1 MTLSELL
8 EEVRHLSTTNKTL
21 FVEVLLS
28 ELPIM
33 NRAILQAPDADQAK
47 ILEALEWS
55 NELNH
60 RIGNIHFELR
70 RFDDDEAIPRLFA
83 NVNEHR
89 KRSDL
94 LAGHLA
100 ATLQSSWQR
109 FTRLPKSFDHGE
121 DISLENRYL
130 LITNQVP
137 LPEALFPTREAI
149 LAYYAGKENWRNDIP
164 ALEQDIEHLLSRIT
178 KPQVHSLLVYGAY
191 GNLTLPKTFEV
202 IYNIDNKEQ
211 FWEQK
216 SVILAA
222 INYRNCVHWDLWR
235 GHHSHCFIEIYGE
248 APSLIQQLSPHDQ
261 IKKGSPRIALCSK
274 HNWQFIRKAK

>member
-8 EEVRHLSTTNKTL
+8 AEAQHLSTRNKTL

-33 NRAILQAPDADQAK
+33 NRAILQAPDADQTE

-60 RIGNIHFELR
+60 RIGNLHFELR
-70 RFDDDEAIPRLFA
+70 RFEDKEAIPRLFA
-83 NVNEHR
+83 NVDEHR

-100 ATLQSSWQR
+100 ATLQSAWRR
-109 FTRLPKSFDHGE
+109 FAHLPKSFDHGE
-121 DISLENRYL
+121 DISPENRYL
-130 LITNQVP
+130 LITNKVLTQETQ
-137 LPEALFPTREAI
+137 LPTREAI
-149 LAYYAGKENWRNDIP
+149 LAYYASKENWRNDIP
-164 ALEQDIEHLLSRIT
+164 ALEQDIDHLLSRIS

-191 GNLTLPKTFEV
+191 GNLPLPKTFEI
-202 IYNIDNKEQ
+202 IYNVDDKEQ

-216 SVILAA
+216 SVVLAA

-248 APSLIQQLSPHDQ
+248 APPIIEQLPPHDQ
-261 IKKGSPRIALCSK
+261 VVKGSPRLSLCSK
-274 HNWQFIRKAK
+274 HDWQFIRKRK

>member
-8 EEVRHLSTTNKTL
+8 EEARHLSTTDKTL

-28 ELPIM
+28 ELPTM
-33 NRAILQAPDADQAK
+33 NRAILQAPDADQND
-47 ILEALEWS
+47 ILKALEWS

-70 RFDDDEAIPRLFA
+70 RFEDDEAIPRLFA

-100 ATLQSSWQR
+100 ATLQSAWQR
-109 FTRLPKSFDHGE
+109 FTRMPRSFDHGE
-121 DISLENRYL
+121 DISPEDRYL
-130 LITNQVP
+130 LITNQVQAH
-137 LPEALFPTREAI
+137 LPTREAI
-149 LAYYAGKENWRNDIP
+149 LAYYASKEDWRNDIP
-164 ALEQDIEHLLSRIT
+164 ALEQDIDHLLSRIS

-191 GNLTLPKTFEV
+191 GNLTLPKTFEI
-202 IYNIDNKEQ
+202 IYNIDNKGQ

-216 SVILAA
+216 SVVLAA

-248 APSLIQQLSPHDQ
+248 APSLIRQLPPHDQ
-261 IKKGSPRIALCSK
+261 IKKDSPRIALCSK
-274 HNWQFIRKAK
+274 HDWQFIRKGK